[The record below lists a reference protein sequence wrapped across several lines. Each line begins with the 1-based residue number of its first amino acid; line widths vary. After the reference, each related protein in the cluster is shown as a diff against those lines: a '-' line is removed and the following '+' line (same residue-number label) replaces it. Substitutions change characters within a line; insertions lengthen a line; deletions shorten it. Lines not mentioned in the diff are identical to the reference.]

1 VSRDTSETIRLSSTA
16 RQVLWRAGLAALA
29 VFTLAPLADAAEP
42 QPSITTQLSHR
53 EVYEGQAVQYRI
65 TLHNVDAPVE
75 PELGPLDDFHVT
87 ALGPRTFESRQVR
100 IINGQREETVDRA
113 RQYDYRLVPRKTG
126 TLEIPAPSV
135 RLAGK
140 VLKGEK
146 RSLKV
151 LAPDAQ
157 DFVIAEISSDRSS
170 VYPMQTFTVTLTVLV
185 KGLPKP
191 NANRD
196 PLSVQDSPP
205 AMQIP
210 WVLDNQ
216 LPDGLKPQME
226 QDRWLA
232 SLHPDTTSG
241 LSINGFRRPT
251 LFTLMEDSPMAFTGR
266 VSQIKRRD
274 KDGEEVRYWQYAFPR
289 TFHAK
294 KPGTFRFG
302 PATVQGAFATRQS
315 ERGLI
320 GQEIYTVAKPIEV
333 IVKDVPEEGRPAT
346 FTGAIGQF
354 QLSAELKPQRVRI
367 GDPMTLTLTLHGE
380 GTCETVRAPD
390 LAAVKEITEHF
401 QIDAATEENEETKSQ
416 FTYSLRPIDA
426 EVKSFP
432 AVAMSYF
439 DVESQRY
446 ETLRTEPIPI
456 EVVKAVP
463 LSTDQIVAT
472 PQRSGE
478 QNDLKAR
485 REGTFANI
493 TDLAAVR
500 DESVRPERWLVGL
513 GSLAGLYVVLAAAV
527 VRFQRLTG
535 DPSLLRRR
543 QAAGR
548 ARRRLH
554 TALAS
559 LSVSSSRQATD
570 GLQAAVTGLVADVA
584 DLAEA
589 GLTPREVREHLQTL
603 GVADALVQ
611 RTGRLLDAC
620 DAARYGIVDQT
631 PEALGR
637 EAEAVLDELIQT
649 LKAKNKFR

>member
-1 VSRDTSETIRLSSTA
+1 MRRNASETIRLPHAS
-16 RQVLWRAGLAALA
+16 LAALV
-29 VFTLAPLADAAEP
+29 VFTLAPLAGAAEP

-53 EVYEGQAVQYRI
+53 EVYEGQTVQYRI
-65 TLHNVDAPVE
+65 TLHNVDASVE
-75 PELGPLDDFHVT
+75 PELGPLDDFQVT
-87 ALGPRTFESRQVR
+87 SSGPRTFESRQVR

-113 RQYDYRLVPRKTG
+113 RQYDYRLVPRKIG

-135 RLAGK
+135 KLAGK
-140 VLKGEK
+140 ALKGEA

-170 VYPMQTFTVTLTVLV
+170 VYPMQTFTVTLTVSV
-185 KGLPKP
+185 KGLPEP
-191 NANRD
+191 NAERD
-196 PLSVQDSPP
+196 PLSVQNSPP

-210 WVLDNQ
+210 WVLDKQ
-216 LPDGLKPQME
+216 LPDGLKPQVE

-232 SLHPDTTSG
+232 SLRPDNTSG

-251 LFTLMEDSPMAFTGR
+251 LFALMEESPMAFTGR
-266 VSQIKRRD
+266 VSQTKRRD
-274 KDGEEVRYWQYAFPR
+274 KDGKEVGYWQYIYPR

-294 KPGTFRFG
+294 KPGTFHFG
-302 PATVQGAFATRQS
+302 PATVQGTFATRKS

-320 GQEIYTVAKPIEV
+320 GQEIYTVAKPVEV

-367 GDPMTLTLTLHGE
+367 GDPMTLILTLRGE

-390 LAAVKEITEHF
+390 LAAVKDLAGHF
-401 QIDAATEENEETKSQ
+401 QIDAATEENDETKSQ
-416 FTYSLRPIDA
+416 FTYSLRPIGA

-472 PQRSGE
+472 PRAPGE

-513 GSLAGLYVVLAAAV
+513 GSLAGLYVVLAAVV

-535 DPSLLRRR
+535 DPSLIRRR
-543 QAAGR
+543 QAVGR
-548 ARRRLH
+548 ARRQLQ

-559 LSVSSSRQATD
+559 LGAQSSRQATD

-589 GLTPREVREHLQTL
+589 GLTPREVREHLQAL
-603 GVADALVQ
+603 GAADALVQ

-620 DAARYGIVDQT
+620 DAARYGVVDQS
-631 PEALGR
+631 PAALGR